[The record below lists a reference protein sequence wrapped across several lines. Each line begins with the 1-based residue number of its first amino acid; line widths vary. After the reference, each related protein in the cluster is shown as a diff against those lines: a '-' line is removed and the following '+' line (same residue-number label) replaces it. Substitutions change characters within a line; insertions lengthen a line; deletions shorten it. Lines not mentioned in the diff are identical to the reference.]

1 MGRETPPD
9 SARRSSLLLW
19 TVAFCVWVLFIWG
32 HSLVPGAQSSLES
45 DTAVSFLGAV
55 FDAFGVT
62 DAHLMTLIVR
72 KGAHVLEYAVL
83 GLLARG
89 MLLSRHRE
97 RGGAVMPVGLLVALI
112 PVVDECIQR
121 FVPGRSG
128 RIGDVLIDL
137 AGVCVGVLAGI
148 AASRLR
154 RR

>member
-9 SARRSSLLLW
+9 SARRSNLLW

-55 FDAFGVT
+55 FDALGVT
-62 DAHLMTLIVR
+62 DARLMTLIVR

-83 GLLARG
+83 GFLARG
-89 MLLSRHRE
+89 MLLARHRE
-97 RGGAVMPVGLLVALI
+97 RGGAVMPAGLLVALA
-112 PVVDECIQR
+112 PVVDECIQL

-128 RIGDVLIDL
+128 RVEDVLIDL
-137 AGVCVGVLAGI
+137 AGVSVGVLAGM